1 MVVVKNVLY
10 IFSSNDDFVIPELPC
25 GQRLVIKILSTWGDQ
40 YYVGLNGIEIFS
52 DTGKPVQIS
61 KVRVPSKLTPH
72 YLISHH
78 ITLHHTTP
86 HHITL
91 PHTTLHYITPHY
103 TTLNHITSYHFTAQ
117 HITPHHYSTTAYHT
131 ALTLHSHCTH
141 TAPLHITPLC
151 ITAHHH
157 ITPNQITPHHI
168 QYAPLSLL
176 ILKNVFTWGCSSIT
190 FYINCN
196 VFYSRLLPTLLT
208 STFFL
213 NTRKIQEYQ
222 LTLLMAYTVRG
233 RFKGPFTLRSI

>member
-1 MVVVKNVLY
+1 MMISWFLNFLAVNVLSSKFSLLGEINIMSDWMELRSSVTLGNLCKFLKYVYLQSSHHITLYHTTLPY
-10 IFSSNDDFVIPELPC
+10 ITPHHTTLP
-25 GQRLVIKILSTWGDQ
+25 
-40 YYVGLNGIEIFS
+40 Y
-52 DTGKPVQIS
+52 
-61 KVRVPSKLTPH
+61 LTPH
-72 YLISHH
+72 YTTSHH
-78 ITLHHTTP
+78 ITLHSTTS
-86 HHITL
+86 HRTTSQHSTSLLITTL
-91 PHTTLHYITPHY
+91 PLHI
-103 TTLNHITSYHFTAQ
+103 
-117 HITPHHYSTTAYHT
+117 
-131 ALTLHSHCTH
+131 TLHSHCTH